1 MPGDTLFH
9 ISVTF
14 AIVTG
19 TAAGVLALL
28 SWEVFRHSVFGRVI
42 FGFTALM
49 AVFILYHALLMT
61 FADRFPLV
69 PLLESLFYTGLA
81 VFVGLMLRVE
91 LALSDDSREVPIPW
105 R

>member
-9 ISVTF
+9 LSVTF
-14 AIVTG
+14 AIVTA

-42 FGFTALM
+42 FGFTVLM
-49 AVFILYHALLMT
+49 AIFIMYHALLMT
-61 FADRFPLV
+61 FADRSPLIPV
-69 PLLESLFYTGLA
+69 LESLFYTGLA
-81 VFVGLMLRVE
+81 VFVGVMLRVE
-91 LALSDDSREVPIPW
+91 LTLSDDSSEVPIPW